1 MGSICV
7 ILFVLSVW
15 KFPLISQLVFLTDL
29 GNQLTAFT
37 CFFTYYLASS
47 KRTPVNQSQGTGK
60 DFIALVAL
68 EYSLV
73 IQVMVVSV
81 YWLMIH
87 NEIIDRILA
96 TNDAIIYWLNMF
108 IHILPF
114 LAALVNTTATSFTF
128 VMKHYI
134 YCLCIAAIYAPLNYI
149 GTKIRGKPVYPFL
162 KWEDMGISL
171 LISAGFVLV
180 AIVFFFVTAYLIN
193 LSKKGSRKKRV

>member
-1 MGSICV
+1 MCL
-7 ILFVLSVW
+7 ILFLLSIW
-15 KFPLISQLVFLTDL
+15 KFPLISQLVFMTDL

-47 KRTPVNQSQGTGK
+47 KRTPVIQSQATGK

-73 IQVMVVSV
+73 IQVMVVLV

-96 TNDAIIYWLNMF
+96 TNDVIIYWLNIF

-114 LAALVNTTATSFTF
+114 LAALVNTLATSYTF
-128 VMKHYI
+128 VMKHYF
-134 YCLCIAAIYAPLNYI
+134 YCLCIGLVYAPLNYI

-162 KWEDMGISL
+162 KWEEMGISL
-171 LISAGFVLV
+171 LLSGGFVIV

-193 LSKKGSRKKRV
+193 LTKKESRKKTV